1 MKKVEDK
8 DMRKNILKAV
18 LSLAVVASVLFGN
31 TGVAYA
37 DNQEVQGS
45 TDDSRAVEITCS
57 ITSVYSVSLPAS
69 IALAYDTLEDVYVG
83 DALQASAEGYWG
95 TIIFGCAG
103 KISSSESV
111 FIEPVFPCT
120 MTGTSGATVT
130 LKKVLPNDKTE
141 PKTSWSAT
149 EIGTADFDGTSLSNC
164 TYAYNTG
171 LRVGFLSSD
180 ATTYETYRGTLTFNF
195 GIRAN

>member
-1 MKKVEDK
+1 
-8 DMRKNILKAV
+8 MRKKLGRAV
-18 LSLAVVASVLFGN
+18 LSLVLAIGVLFGN

-45 TDDSRAVEITCS
+45 TNDSIAVEITCS

-69 IALAYDTLEDVYVG
+69 IALAYDTLENVYVG

-103 KISSSESV
+103 KISSAESV

-120 MTGTSGATVT
+120 MTGASGATVN
-130 LKKVLPNDKTE
+130 LKKVLPDDKTE
-141 PKTSWSAT
+141 AKTVWNAT
-149 EIGTADFDGTSLSNC
+149 EIGTAEFDGVSLSNC
-164 TYAYNTG
+164 AYAYNDG
-171 LRVGFLSSD
+171 LRIGFLMDDVS
-180 ATTYETYRGTLTFNF
+180 TYETYSGTLTFNF
-195 GIRAN
+195 GIRSN

>member
-1 MKKVEDK
+1 
-8 DMRKNILKAV
+8 MRKNLFKAV
-18 LSLAVVASVLFGN
+18 LSLALVASVLFGN

-45 TDDSRAVEITCS
+45 TNDSRAVEITCN

-69 IALAYDTLEDVYVG
+69 VALAYDTLEDVYVG

-120 MTGTSGATVT
+120 MTGTSGATVE

-141 PKTSWSAT
+141 AKTVWNAS
-149 EIGTADFDGTSLSNC
+149 EIGTAEFDGVSLSNC
-164 TYAYNTG
+164 TYAYNDG
-171 LRVGFLSSD
+171 LRIGFLMDDVS
-180 ATTYETYRGTLTFNF
+180 AYEAYSGTLTFNF

>member
-1 MKKVEDK
+1 
-8 DMRKNILKAV
+8 MRKNLFKAV
-18 LSLAVVASVLFGN
+18 LSLALAASVLFGN

-45 TDDSRAVEITCS
+45 SDDSRAVEITCN

-69 IALAYDTLEDVYVG
+69 VALAYDTLEDVYVG

-120 MTGTSGATVT
+120 MTGASGATVE

-141 PKTSWSAT
+141 AKTAWNAS
-149 EIGTADFDGTSLSNC
+149 EIGTAEFDGVSLSNC
-164 TYAYNTG
+164 TYAYNDG
-171 LRVGFLSSD
+171 LRIGFLMDDVS
-180 ATTYETYRGTLTFNF
+180 AYEAYSGTLTFNF